1 MLLYACSTNRGKLR
15 EFALAADEASPEE
28 VTIKPL
34 PGLGGEIPSPEEHG
48 ATFEENASAKALY
61 YSVFTSKAVLADDSG
76 LEVHALQGAPGLYSA
91 RYAGPN
97 ATDEDNN
104 NLLLRELGNAT
115 DRDARF
121 VCVVALAQGGR
132 LLTTV
137 RGVVE
142 GRILAAPCGPGGFGY
157 DPLFLYPP
165 LNRSFAELTSQ
176 EKFRVSHR
184 GKALR
189 ALFSRLPDVL
199 TLAPANPHSV
209 RSGGDRFR

>member
-1 MLLYACSTNRGKLR
+1 MMLYACSTNPGKLR
-15 EFALAADEASPEE
+15 EFALAADEASLQD

-34 PGLGGEIPSPEEHG
+34 PGLKRKISPPEEHG
-48 ATFEENASAKALY
+48 ATFKENASAKALY
-61 YSVFTSKAVLADDSG
+61 YSVFTSRPVLADDSG
-76 LEVHALQGAPGLYSA
+76 LEVDALQGAPGVYSA

-104 NLLLRELGNAT
+104 NLLLRELGNANH
-115 DRDARF
+115 RDARF
-121 VCVVALAQGGR
+121 VCVLALAQRGR

-142 GRILAAPCGPGGFGY
+142 GRILPALCGRGGFGY
-157 DPLFLYPP
+157 DPLFFYPP

-184 GKALR
+184 GNALR
-189 ALFSRLPDVL
+189 ALFSRLADVL
-199 TLAPANPHSV
+199 TLAPATRHSA
-209 RSGGDRFR
+209 SPEPGGFR